1 VNPLHERIRRLPP
14 GVEFLV
20 VITAAFGMPIL
31 SSIMSLGT
39 GGASSAASVGAL
51 VFDNAVLLG
60 VVIFEV
66 VQSVFLVWFLRVRGW
81 SVGHFAAY
89 PSVRELAMAVGLTV
103 VSAIVWVLPPL
114 MLTSTDT
121 GVTSGGAGLSW
132 PGALAVSIINP
143 LFEELFLCAY
153 MLPFLTK
160 RGGPALAV
168 AGSLLV
174 RLSFHTYQGPVGLLS
189 IGLLGLVFTT
199 FYLRTQRLWPVLIA
213 HGVLDFVALANA

>member
-1 VNPLHERIRRLPP
+1 VRKLEQWVRSLSPTAEFIIVV
-14 GVEFLV
+14 GV
-20 VITAAFGMPIL
+20 AFAFP
-31 SSIMSLGT
+31 IMSSLWVSLGGEYEPGPVQFT
-39 GGASSAASVGAL
+39 EDDLHLIVLEEAML
-51 VFDNAVLLG
+51 LLLLG
-60 VVIFEV
+60 
-66 VQSVFLVWFLRVRGW
+66 WFLRVRGW

-89 PSVRELAMAVGLTV
+89 PSLRELAMAVGLTGL
-103 VSAIVWVLPPL
+103 SAIVWVLPPL
-114 MLTSTDT
+114 MFASTDT